1 MLVGYNTN
9 VPYKGNLYHV
19 QTEDS
24 GLKNPIITT
33 LLYFKGTILSSKK
46 VNYAHIASSP
56 DYKEKV
62 RELMKEQHKAMMKE
76 LINGKHT
83 GDAPASDRESTPEA
97 VDTAP
102 AALTPTPPAPEPAPE
117 PAPAA
122 AEPRERKKE
131 QITRSLDDIL
141 LDFII
146 NEGEKGE

>member
-9 VPYKGNLYHV
+9 VPYKGNLYHI

-24 GLKNPIITT
+24 GLKNPVITT

-46 VNYAHIASSP
+46 VSYAHIASSP

-76 LINGKHT
+76 LIKGAHT
-83 GDAPASDRESTPEA
+83 GEGPAQQEPVKEEPVPVPEA
-97 VDTAP
+97 SPSPEAAQAAP
-102 AALTPTPPAPEPAPE
+102 PEE
-117 PAPAA
+117 
-122 AEPRERKKE
+122 KS

-146 NEGEKGE
+146 NKGK